1 MDKHWTERL
10 FIDNASLYGAQLE
23 ERLERTG
30 EEVEGLMR
38 LFSEHGVPPGGMVL
52 DLACGIGRHSIL
64 LAEKGY
70 RIVGVDI
77 SPTYIERAGEL
88 AAERG
93 VSCRVEF
100 MVGDMRRVGKLLGDR
115 GESFDAVVNLFT
127 SHGYWDEAT
136 DGAIFSQARELA
148 KRGGIFVIHTANR
161 DYLVRHFQ
169 ARDVSY
175 GEGGRVMIAERRL
188 DLENSRMFN
197 VWRYYEQRGDDLK
210 HLSTFELDHR
220 VYSLHELVRQV
231 EDAGWSYHS
240 SFGGY
245 DMEPV
250 STDTFGMVLV
260 ASKES

>member
-1 MDKHWTERL
+1 M
-10 FIDNASLYGAQLE
+10 
-23 ERLERTG
+23 
-30 EEVEGLMR
+30 
-38 LFSEHGVPPGGMVL
+38 
-52 DLACGIGRHSIL
+52 
-64 LAEKGY
+64 
-70 RIVGVDI
+70 
-77 SPTYIERAGEL
+77 
-88 AAERG
+88 
-93 VSCRVEF
+93 
-100 MVGDMRRVGKLLGDR
+100 
-115 GESFDAVVNLFT
+115 VNLFT

-169 ARDVSY
+169 ARVVSY
-175 GEGGRVMIAERRL
+175 GEGGRVMIAERHL

-210 HLSTFELDHR
+210 RLSTFELDHR

-231 EDAGWSYHS
+231 EDAGWSYLS

-250 STDTFGMVLV
+250 STDTFEMVLV